1 MPFAYEKQA
10 LAELG
15 KSREQYFT
23 LEQKSGI
30 LKIPAKKILAF
41 SSDRRKIILSMNDGS
56 SLDFMGN
63 WIP

>member
-30 LKIPAKKILAF
+30 LKIPAKKYWLFPATGEK
-41 SSDRRKIILSMNDGS
+41 SSS
-56 SLDFMGN
+56 
-63 WIP
+63 P